1 MKVQSILILFL
12 LFQVC
17 LTTALKKFKLEIKD
31 SLEAEADI
39 VLLPGIFTKITLSLK
54 SLDGDDFTF
63 NEDEEKTGYKISFND
78 EKIVSFT
85 PVLTMIPQESLV
97 YTNFIGFSCSNQ
109 IEGDSYDIPIK
120 VELLNSKTDE
130 GSIVYEEKLHVKIN
144 RVKTDIKLDL
154 LLNSMAQKSQNFF
167 QLENELFNVDEI
179 NISLDDQNSISN
191 KFEFNAISIAS
202 FAKRKNNKELD
213 EISKENPAN
222 HGILFNCP
230 FFPKDVLASAKF
242 NFNLK
247 LDGET
252 NGLCFNLFKKEFSF
266 ELKTEGVINLDADVK
281 TAITYNTDD
290 DTPKYDTSNKIQIH
304 TYIPLAPVILECKFY
319 LNSSFIVG
327 GDVEDQASLQTSL
340 NYEHIFKTVV
350 KSEGKFDIN
359 MLNLNASAEY
369 YAQCDISNVGIKD
382 VVSKIKLLIGKF
394 DGADVIRQLI
404 PSRDPN
410 AIPQCVTF
418 TFENILQSAAFF
430 KFGPLYCRYFMK
442 KNDALLA
449 RALPTIICESIS
461 LNVNDVTLC
470 VAPSPLYNT
479 GRFLSK
485 KETDFNQRFDEFVKK
500 IENFDISDYI
510 SSTILKVKKYVREY
524 DNVSIDPDS
533 ISVSLKDVNF
543 VNVIHPFT
551 FEIKSTHS
559 QNVECYYNPVLT
571 GENSIFLKYLETKI
585 ILAPNETKEVGIS
598 KLFTILSKDD
608 QLYSLNL
615 KCYNLPGFLFKYES
629 TGVMNKFS
637 YCNCKDDIDQT
648 SNLIV
653 YTPIDCNEKK
663 NKKHPRC
670 LKVNLISIFQQIR
683 TQVPQRIREI
693 ELEIEQFV
701 SAAKSYKMNFLKKLQ
716 SDFQNCIKDKK
727 KKIKDIIEK
736 AIELLKY
743 STSTDCSINSSS
755 SVDEGA
761 EPIQQEQYSECR
773 HNKQLFIGQLLELI
787 KDKLECPSLY
797 TLITSVEDSISDDL
811 EENIKYILF
820 LLHELSNNPESFTQ
834 ETSKIVLDLVQCIQ
848 YQFDKY
854 WPIIEEHLKTKKKY
868 IAATIMAV
876 KKDIEILILQTLQ
889 NLGKVINF
897 GQLDGYIAAK
907 KNEITKTGLIIC
919 DKARE
924 IQANITLFAKKLI
937 HFGTANYTFS
947 GSMFANIEAKEGIN
961 AGAETDTKISLVNDK
976 DIVILTNSNFLLN
989 KERAYALQTLV
1000 FESPLV
1006 SVKAAAE
1013 GEVTSDT
1020 VNTFISITLY
1030 DKDGN
1035 EISIKDIK
1043 EAFRPQILYLK
1054 EKYSHLKYC
1063 YYYDEFKNELVTNG
1077 LTAETVTYNGKVY
1090 FKCSTSHL
1098 TSFTAGTVENIKESE
1113 PDGEEKSDGKDNNEG
1128 SSTTLVVLIII
1139 GIVLIIAIAL
1149 VIYILIRRRTRKDI
1163 SSSTI
1168 DTTFNKDDGI
1178 VNSD

>member
-1 MKVQSILILFL
+1 MKVQNILILFL

-17 LTTALKKFKLEIKD
+17 HTTTLKKFKLEIKD
-31 SLEAEADI
+31 GLEAEADI

-63 NEDEEKTGYKISFND
+63 KEDDAKIGYKISFND
-78 EKIVSFT
+78 ENIVSLT
-85 PVLTMIPQESLV
+85 PVVTMIPQESLV
-97 YTNFIGFSCSNQ
+97 YINYIGISCSNNQ

-130 GSIVYEEKLHVKIN
+130 GSIVYENKLHVKIN

-179 NISLDDQNSISN
+179 NISLDDKNYISN

-202 FAKRKNNKELD
+202 FAKRKNNKELE

-230 FFPKDVLASAKF
+230 FFPKDILASAKF

-247 LDGET
+247 IDGET

-281 TAITYNTDD
+281 TAITYNTED
-290 DTPKYDTSNKIQIH
+290 DTPRYDASNKIKIH

-327 GDVEDQASLQTSL
+327 DDVEDQASLQTSL

-382 VVSKIKLLIGKF
+382 VVTKIKLLIGKF
-394 DGADVIRQLI
+394 DGADVIRKLI

-418 TFENILQSAAFF
+418 TFENFLQATAFF
-430 KFGPLYCRYFMK
+430 NLGPLYCQYFMK

-449 RALPTIICESIS
+449 RALPTVICQAIPANSI
-461 LNVNDVTLC
+461 DTTTLC

-479 GRFLSK
+479 GRFLSN

-500 IENFDISDYI
+500 IENFDLSDYGF
-510 SSTILKVKKYVREY
+510 SSLTLKVKKYVREY

-533 ISVSLKDVNF
+533 ISVSLKEVNF
-543 VNVIHPFT
+543 VNIIHPFT
-551 FEIKSTHS
+551 FQIKSTHS
-559 QNVECYYNPVLT
+559 QNIECYYNPVLT
-571 GENSIFLKYLETKI
+571 GENSIFLKYLEKKI
-585 ILAPNETKEVGIS
+585 ILAPNETKEIGIS
-598 KLFTILSKDD
+598 KLFTIITKDD
-608 QLYSLNL
+608 KLYSLNL

-637 YCNCKDDIDQT
+637 YCNCKDTFDQT
-648 SNLIV
+648 SDLIV
-653 YTPIDCNEKK
+653 YTPINCNEKK
-663 NKKHPRC
+663 NKRHPRC
-670 LKVNLISIFQQIR
+670 LKVNLISIFEQIR
-683 TQVPQRIREI
+683 TQIPKRIREI
-693 ELEIEQFV
+693 EVEIQQFA
-701 SAAKSYKMNFLKKLQ
+701 SAAKSFKLNFLKKLQ
-716 SDFQNCIKDKK
+716 LDLKNCINDKK
-727 KKIKDIIEK
+727 KTLKDIIEK

-743 STSTDCSINSSS
+743 STNADCSINTYNSN
-755 SVDEGA
+755 DEDA
-761 EPIQQEQYSECR
+761 EPIKQKQYSDCR
-773 HNKQLFIGQLLELI
+773 ENKQLLIGQLLELI

-797 TLITSVEDSISDDL
+797 TLITTVEDSITDDL

-834 ETSKIVLDLVQCIQ
+834 ETSKIILDLVQCIQ

-854 WPIIEEHLKTKKKY
+854 WPIIEAHLKTKKKY
-868 IAATIMAV
+868 LAATIMAV
-876 KKDIEILILQTLQ
+876 KKDIEILILETLQ

-961 AGAETDTKISLVNDK
+961 AGAETDTRINIVKDK

-989 KERAYALQTLV
+989 KEGAYALQTLV

-1030 DKDGN
+1030 DKNGN

-1077 LTAETVTYNGKVY
+1077 LTAETVTYKGKVY
-1090 FKCSTSHL
+1090 FNCSTSHL
-1098 TSFTAGTVENIKESE
+1098 TSFTAGTVENSKEIKPETKE
-1113 PDGEEKSDGKDNNEG
+1113 FIQF
-1128 SSTTLVVLIII
+1128 SSTTMEVLIIF

-1149 VIYILIRRRTRKDI
+1149 IIYILIRRRTRKDI

-1178 VNSD
+1178 VTSD